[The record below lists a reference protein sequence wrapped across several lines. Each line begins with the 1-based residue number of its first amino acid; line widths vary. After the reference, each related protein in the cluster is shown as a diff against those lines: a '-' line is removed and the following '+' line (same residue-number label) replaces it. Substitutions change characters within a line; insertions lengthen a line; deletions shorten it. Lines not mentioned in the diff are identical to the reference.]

1 MMAVTMENLRL
12 LNPTQMDASSRS
24 ECLPGTRQGILK
36 FVTNWLTT
44 PSEQHNVL
52 WLHGLAGY
60 GKSTISTT
68 VAEYFR
74 DLGRLGAFIF
84 FDRNNPAHGDP
95 NAVVRTLAYRLASS
109 DIHIKSAVCAVV
121 ENDRS
126 IAEAPVHKQFTKLL
140 LEPLQRI
147 GVQCMNGPVIV
158 VIDALDECGDP
169 ISRKSLLALLSKELA
184 KLPPMFRFIITSRAE
199 SDITAAFSEQTNILE
214 KELSIS
220 ARSNEND
227 IYSFLCNEMATIRQR
242 HKVFKL
248 PLDWPGDATIRDL
261 ATRSAGLF
269 IWASMAVKF
278 ISRYKPQEQLDIL
291 LSANSYQ
298 KPEAALDGLYET
310 ALKASGQWDNEMF
323 VADFRAVM
331 SVVLAGRTLLSDE
344 LIDTLLSLD
353 GQTSSTLMLDQL
365 RCLLI
370 WSPGQPVRVL
380 HASFADYLT
389 NPRRCGKNPWIIDLA
404 AANATLAV
412 ACLQQMSLG
421 LHFNICGLESSHFHN
436 KDVSNLSDRISSAIP
451 AHLLYACT
459 FWAQHI
465 QAAPHSGTILN
476 KINDFAYNKL
486 LYWLEVLSLI
496 GKVSLASPALLRATK
511 WIRVGHNFRDAFP
524 TRD

>member
-1 MMAVTMENLRL
+1 MITVAIENLKL

-24 ECLPGTRQGILK
+24 ECLPGTRQDILK
-36 FVTNWLTT
+36 FITDWLTT
-44 PSEQHNVL
+44 PSENQNVL

-68 VAEYFR
+68 IAEYFR

-84 FDRNNPAHGDP
+84 FDRNDPTHSDP
-95 NAVVRTLAYRLASS
+95 NAVIRTLAYRLASF
-109 DIHIKSAVCAVV
+109 DTRIKLAVCAVV
-121 ENDRS
+121 ESDKS
-126 IAEAPVHKQFTKLL
+126 IADAPVRKQFAKLL
-140 LEPLQRI
+140 LEPLQSLS
-147 GVQCMNGPVIV
+147 GQCVNGPVII

-169 ISRKSLLALLSKELA
+169 ISRKSLLALLSKELV

-199 SDITAAFSEQTNILE
+199 SDVIAAFSDQTNILE

-220 ARSNEND
+220 AHSNEDD

-248 PLDWPGDATIRDL
+248 AFDWPGDATIRDL
-261 ATRSAGLF
+261 AARSAGLF

-278 ISRYKPQEQLDIL
+278 ISRYKPQEQLDML
-291 LSANSYQ
+291 LSVNSYQ
-298 KPEAALDGLYET
+298 KPEAALDTLYET
-310 ALKASGQWDNEMF
+310 ALKASGQWDNETF
-323 VADFRAVM
+323 VADFRTVM
-331 SVVLAGRTLLSDE
+331 SVVLAGRILLSDE
-344 LIDTLLSLD
+344 IIDTLLGLD

-370 WSPGQPVRVL
+370 WSPGQPVRIL

-404 AANATLAV
+404 AANAALAV
-412 ACLQQMSLG
+412 ACLQRMNFG
-421 LHFNICGLESSHFHN
+421 LCFNICGLESSHFAN
-436 KDVSNLSDRISSAIP
+436 KDVSDLSDRISSAIP
-451 AHLLYACT
+451 PHLLYACT

-476 KINDFAYNKL
+476 RINDFAYNNL

-496 GKVSLASPALLRATK
+496 GKVSLASPALLRVTK
-511 WIRVGHNFRDAFP
+511 WLRVSGNVRDAFP
-524 TRD
+524 AQD